1 MTIKNQ
7 LKKIVENLAFHET
20 LTFRIMT
27 AMIEEELSYSDFEY
41 NMLCLASN
49 IDDEYTSIQAIIDS
63 LPDDDTKGGQ

>member
-1 MTIKNQ
+1 
-7 LKKIVENLAFHET
+7 
-20 LTFRIMT
+20 
-27 AMIEEELSYSDFEY
+27 MIEEELSYSDFEY